1 MFTIIEDCSP
11 FYIRFTHPRFEDIIS
26 ECLDYIRE
34 KNYTEGFTH
43 QSLDLERS
51 KRILNLCPISN
62 WIELNEKRVSLFVTN
77 PGYYYRAHKDGLD
90 HRFSINYTV
99 KILDK
104 FCVTQWYSDKDL
116 EDYPIDNLKYIE
128 WYRERNPF
136 MFENGC
142 SREVSGF
149 VKENHK
155 PLKSMVANP
164 NEVILFNTDIFHDFD
179 NSLSK
184 NQRIVLT
191 LRAKNTLS
199 SFTGKP
205 SNIYF
210 DDIKKI
216 LFQQF

>member
-1 MFTIIEDCSP
+1 MFNIIEDCSP
-11 FYIRFTHPRFEDIIS
+11 FYIRFTHPGFENIIS
-26 ECLDYIRE
+26 ECLDHIRE
-34 KNYTEGFTH
+34 KEYTKGFTH

-104 FCVTQWYSDKDL
+104 FCVTQWYSDEDL
-116 EDYPIDNLKYIE
+116 KGYPIDNLKYIE
-128 WYRERNPF
+128 WYRERDPF
-136 MFENGC
+136 TFQNGL
-142 SREVSGF
+142 SREASGF
-149 VKENHK
+149 IKENHK
-155 PLKSMVANP
+155 PLKSMTANP

-191 LRAKNTLS
+191 LRAKKTS
-199 SFTGKP
+199 D
-205 SNIYF
+205 IYF
-210 DDIKKI
+210 DDVKKI
-216 LFQQF
+216 LFQEFN